1 MKTKNKVL
9 IVGDLHCPWEN
20 RVAIAKIAKVAQEL
34 KPTHIIQIGDL
45 YDMYQFSKYAKR
57 LSITPEQELK
67 LGRRAAEKF
76 WLKMQSVAPKAQC
89 IQLLGNHDIRPFR
102 SMLSKAPELESLFTV
117 HKLFSFAGVKTLD
130 SNRDEF
136 HLDGVLYHHG
146 YLTGLGYHMTLN
158 WSKAVVGHS
167 HLGGVVYRKFG
178 KKTLWELNV
187 GHCANTDSF
196 VFDYGEQK
204 FKNWTLGVGI
214 VDELGPRFI
223 PL

>member
-1 MKTKNKVL
+1 MSNRVL

-20 RVAIAKIAKVAQEL
+20 KKGIAKIAKIAKEL

-45 YDMYQFSKYAKR
+45 YDMYQFSRYPKR
-57 LSITPEQELK
+57 LSITPEDELRR
-67 LGRRAAEKF
+67 GRRAAKNF
-76 WLKMQSVAPKAQC
+76 WLKMKKAAPKAEC
-89 IQLLGNHDIRPFR
+89 IQLLGNHDVRPYK
-102 SMLSKAPELESLFTV
+102 SLLSKAPELESLFRINE
-117 HKLFSFAGVKTLD
+117 LFKFPGVITLD
-130 SNRDEF
+130 TSRDNYN
-136 HLDGVLYHHG
+136 LDEVLYHHG

-167 HLGGVVYRKFG
+167 HLGGVVFRRFG

-187 GHCANTDSF
+187 GHCADTDSF
-196 VFDYGEQK
+196 VFDYGESK